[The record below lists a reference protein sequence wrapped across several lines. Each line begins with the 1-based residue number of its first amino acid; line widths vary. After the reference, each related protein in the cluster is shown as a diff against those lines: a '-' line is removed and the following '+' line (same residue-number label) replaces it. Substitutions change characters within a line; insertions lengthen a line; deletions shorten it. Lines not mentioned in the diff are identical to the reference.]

1 MEKLFSKIGSRIEKT
16 PFKML
21 FITIIIF
28 AIMVTGVMKVN
39 MATGS
44 ETLVKTDNDAYIS
57 NYAMEQE
64 FGGDSIM
71 VLLEGDQKDLLELD
85 NMEKMWNVEQR
96 LKYNEDIFTFMS
108 PASIVHQIT
117 DRQGTEI
124 KKQIPNIS
132 EGLGEMGN
140 KLTEIGGELGSKE
153 LPDSSAVENKLNS
166 LMSSMDPNK
175 LMEEIGGKQEAE
187 LKDKFVEMG
196 NRLGEMGNR
205 LTNIGNE
212 LGSKEIPDPKIIEE
226 KLGELSNISI
236 VFDELI
242 GGQDN
247 LSNGATE
254 LGGGLAMSSQGL
266 SQTSQQLYQMADEMK
281 NNTQMYQKLTMF
293 AENIEKSSQGLSA
306 MSEKTGMLSKGSENT
321 STALTNISLK
331 LEKEVEEMKKGLSG
345 DGISPD
351 ELKNMSNGFVIM
363 GQNLSELSNGLSTMA
378 TEGSMLPDSSE
389 MLSSFKSNM
398 ENEISGMKDNLS
410 GGISPDELKTM
421 SDGFIT
427 MGENLNKLSDG
438 LNTLHEKSGMMIPY
452 FPHNQKELD
461 NILYEDGNLREIFSD
476 TIIDDN
482 HMMLMIKL
490 KGNLDDRT
498 IDSIYEDVSYA
509 MEKEDFNVNYIVSGK
524 PVLDSSL
531 RTEMKSNMIIMVASA
546 VALMFII
553 LSLVFKV
560 RWRILSLGIIFVS
573 VIATL
578 GLMGHLN
585 VSMTMVSM
593 AVFPILI
600 GLGIDY
606 SIQFQNRYEEE
617 QSVKITLTQIG
628 KAVGLA
634 VLATVLG
641 FVSLFASPVP
651 MIQDFGKM
659 LTIGVVVSFVGSI
672 FLLMPVLA
680 ARDTVASK
688 EGDVRNKDYDKPTV
702 LDKILGATGK
712 VVTKLAPIILIV
724 SIGLATFGI
733 IADTKVGVETDIET
747 FMPQDM
753 DALHDIHYI
762 RDIVGSTNQMIIFME
777 DENLLSEKNL
787 QWMRDTVD
795 EVEGEFSSNI
805 VDIKFIDNLVGN
817 FSDIEDLNFTE
828 YMDILEK
835 DIPAAQRKMF
845 INDEMD
851 KGVILMNVEHM
862 ATEELQDFVESMD
875 SLLKDAPIKTSI
887 TGKSVLDVEMVKGL
901 TDGRLKMTIIG
912 LGLVFVA
919 LLLLY
924 RSFFKALVAVLPVVL
939 IVGMSGGIMDL
950 LGLKYTPITATLGAL
965 VLGMGTEMTIMLL
978 ERYLEERNLGK
989 EKEEAMS
996 ITIRNI
1002 GKATVASGLTTVG
1015 GFSVL
1020 MTSKFVILKDFGL
1033 MTVINISLAL
1043 IATFV
1048 ILPALIWILDGLIV
1062 KEKVKKKDIGNYLK
1076 NN

>member
-1 MEKLFSKIGSRIEKT
+1 MNKLFSKVGSRIERN
-16 PFKML
+16 PFKVL

-28 AIMVTGVMKVN
+28 AIMIVGAIKVN

-44 ETLVKTDNDAYIS
+44 ETLVKTDNEAYIS
-57 NYAMEQE
+57 NYAMENE
-64 FGGDSIM
+64 FGGDAIM
-71 VLLEGDQKDLLELD
+71 VLLEGDQEDLLKLD

-117 DRQGTEI
+117 HRQGTEI

-132 EGLGEMGN
+132 EGLGEIGN
-140 KLTEIGGELGSKE
+140 KLTEIGTELDSKE
-153 LPDSSAVENKLNS
+153 LPDPKAVEKKLDG
-166 LMSSMDPNK
+166 LMNSMDSNK
-175 LMEEIGGKQEAE
+175 LMKEMGGKQEAE
-187 LKDKFVEMG
+187 LKSKFLTMG
-196 NRLGEMGNR
+196 DGLGEMGKR
-205 LTNIGNE
+205 LTDIGNE
-212 LGSKEIPDPKIIEE
+212 LGSKDMPNPKVMEE
-226 KLGELSNISI
+226 KLGELSNISS
-236 VFDELI
+236 VFGELI

-247 LSNGATE
+247 LGRGAIE
-254 LGGGLAMSSQGL
+254 LGGGLAKSSEGL
-266 SQTSQQLYQMADEMK
+266 SEISQQLYQMAGQMK
-281 NNTQMYQKLTMF
+281 DNPQIYQKLTML
-293 AENIEKSSQGLSA
+293 AENIEKSSLGLSA

-321 STALTNISLK
+321 SMALTNISLK

-351 ELKNMSNGFVIM
+351 ELKNLSNGFVVM

-378 TEGSMLPDSSE
+378 TEGSMLPDSLE
-389 MLSSFKSNM
+389 ILSSFKSNI
-398 ENEISGMKDNLS
+398 EKEISGMKDNLS
-410 GGISPDELKTM
+410 GGISPDELKLM

-427 MGENLNKLSDG
+427 MGENLIKLSDG
-438 LNTLHEKSGMMIPY
+438 LNTFHEKFGMMLPY

-461 NILYEDGNLREIFSD
+461 NILYDDGKLREVFSD
-476 TIIDDN
+476 TVIDDN

-490 KGNLDDRT
+490 KGNLDDSA
-498 IDSIYEDVSYA
+498 IDALYNDVSYA
-509 MEKEDFNVNYIVSGK
+509 MEKENFDVNYIVSGK

-531 RTEMKSNMIIMVASA
+531 RTEMKSNMVIMVASA

-553 LSLVFKV
+553 LNLVFKV
-560 RWRILSLGIIFVS
+560 RWRVLSLGIIFVS

-585 VSMTMVSM
+585 ISMTMVSM

-617 QSVKITLTQIG
+617 ISVKTTLTQIG

-641 FVSLFASPVP
+641 FISLFASPVP

-659 LTIGVVVSFVGSI
+659 LTIGVLVSFIGSI
-672 FLLMPVLA
+672 FLLMPVLG

-688 EGDVRNKDYDKPTV
+688 ANEFKTEDYNKPTL
-702 LDKILGATGK
+702 LDKMLGATGK
-712 VVTKLAPIILIV
+712 VVIKSAPIILII
-724 SIGLATFGI
+724 SIALAGFGI
-733 IADTKVGVETDIET
+733 VADTKVGVETDIET

-753 DALHDIHYI
+753 GALHDIHYI
-762 RDIVGSTNQMIIFME
+762 RDIVGSTNQMVIFME
-777 DENLLSEKNL
+777 DDNLLSEDNL
-787 QWMRDTVD
+787 QWMRNIAD
-795 EVEGEFSSNI
+795 EVGNKFSERI
-805 VDIKFIDNLVGN
+805 VDIKFIDNIVDNISSVEDLD
-817 FSDIEDLNFTE
+817 FSDYTSI
-828 YMDILEK
+828 IK
-835 DIPAAQRKMF
+835 DDVPEAQRRMF
-845 INDEMD
+845 INDEMN

-862 ATEELQDFVESMD
+862 ATEELQEFVEDMD
-875 SLLKDAPIKTSI
+875 NVLKDAPIKTSI

-901 TDGRLKMTIIG
+901 TDGRFRMTIIG
-912 LGLVFVA
+912 LASVFVA

-924 RSFFKALVAVLPVVL
+924 RSFFKALVAVLPVIL
-939 IVGMSGGIMDL
+939 IVGMSGGIMNL

-978 ERYLEERNLGK
+978 ERYLEERNSGK

-1062 KEKVKKKDIGNYLK
+1062 KVKKEG
-1076 NN
+1076 

>member
-1 MEKLFSKIGSRIEKT
+1 MKKEGLIVLEKLFSKVGSRIEKT

-21 FITIIIF
+21 FLTIIIF
-28 AIMVTGVMKVN
+28 AIMITGAIKVN

-64 FGGDSIM
+64 FGGDVIM
-71 VLLEGDQKDLLELD
+71 VLLEGEQKDLLKLD

-96 LKYNEDIFTFMS
+96 LKYNEEIFTFMS

-117 DRQGTEI
+117 HKQGTEI
-124 KKQIPNIS
+124 KKQVPDMSN
-132 EGLGEMGN
+132 GLGELGD
-140 KLTEIGGELGSKE
+140 KLIEIGTELGGKE
-153 LPDSSAVENKLNS
+153 LPDPEAVEGKLDN
-166 LMSSMDPNK
+166 LIVSMDPNK
-175 LMEEIGGKQEAE
+175 LIEDMGGKQEAE
-187 LKDKFVEMG
+187 LKNKFVTMG
-196 NRLGEMGNR
+196 NGLGEMGKK

-212 LGSKEIPDPKIIEE
+212 LASKDMPNPKEME
-226 KLGELSNISI
+226 KKLGELSNISN
-236 VFDELI
+236 VFDKLA

-247 LSNGATE
+247 LAKGVIE
-254 LGGGLAMSSQGL
+254 LGGRLSLSSKGLGEMSA
-266 SQTSQQLYQMADEMK
+266 QLRQMAEQMK
-281 NNTQMYQKLTMF
+281 NNPQMYKKLNMF
-293 AENIEKSSQGLSA
+293 AENIEKSSEALSK
-306 MSEKTGMLSKGSENT
+306 MSENTVKLSKGNENT
-321 STALTNISLK
+321 SQALNNIGKK
-331 LEKEVEEMKKGLSG
+331 LEEEVGEMENSLSG
-345 DGISPD
+345 DGISSE
-351 ELKNMSNGFVIM
+351 ELKKMSSGFVTM
-363 GQNLSELSNGLSTMA
+363 GENLSDLSNGLSEMA
-378 TEGSMLPDSSE
+378 AGGSILPDSSE
-389 MLSSFKSNM
+389 LLPGFKANM
-398 ENEISGMKDNLS
+398 EQEIAGMKNNLS

-421 SDGFIT
+421 SNGFIT
-427 MGENLNKLSDG
+427 MGEKLNKLSDG
-438 LNTLHEKSGMMIPY
+438 LNTLHEKSGMMVPY

-461 NILYEDGNLREIFSD
+461 NILYEDGKLRDIFSD

-490 KGNLDDRT
+490 KGNLEDSD

-509 MEKEDFNVNYIVSGK
+509 MEKENFDVKYIVSGK

-531 RTEMKSNMIIMVASA
+531 RTEMKSNMIRMVASA
-546 VALMFII
+546 VVLMFII

-560 RWRILSLGIIFVS
+560 RWRVLSLGIIFVS

-634 VLATVLG
+634 VLATALG

-659 LTIGVVVSFVGSI
+659 LTIGVIVSFIGSI
-672 FLLMPVLA
+672 FLLMPILA

-688 EGDVRNKDYDKPTV
+688 AGNLRIKDYHKSTV

-712 VVTKLAPIILIV
+712 AVTKLAPIILLV

-777 DENLLSEKNL
+777 DENLLSEENL
-787 QWMRDTVD
+787 EWMRNTVN
-795 EVEGEFSSNI
+795 EVKGQFSDNI

-817 FSDIEDLNFTE
+817 FSEIENLDFSE
-828 YMDILEK
+828 YMDIVNK
-835 DIPAAQRKMF
+835 DIPVAQKKMF
-845 INDEMD
+845 INDEKN
-851 KGVILMNVEHM
+851 KGVIIMNVEHM
-862 ATEELQDFVESMD
+862 ATEELQEFVESMEK
-875 SLLKDAPIKTSI
+875 LLKDAPIKTSI

-912 LGLVFVA
+912 LGLVFVV

-924 RSFFKALVAVLPVVL
+924 RSFFKALVAVSPVVL
-939 IVGMSGGIMDL
+939 IVGMSGGIMNL

-965 VLGMGTEMTIMLL
+965 ILGMGTEMTIMLL

-989 EKEEAMS
+989 KKEEAMS
-996 ITIRNI
+996 ITIKNI
-1002 GKATVASGLTTVG
+1002 GKATVASGLTTIG

-1020 MTSKFVILKDFGL
+1020 MISKFVILKDFGL

-1043 IATFV
+1043 MATFV
-1048 ILPALIWILDGLIV
+1048 ILPALIWTLDGFIV
-1062 KEKVKKKDIGNYLK
+1062 KEK
-1076 NN
+1076 

>member
-1 MEKLFSKIGSRIEKT
+1 M
-16 PFKML
+16 
-21 FITIIIF
+21 ITG
-28 AIMVTGVMKVN
+28 AIKVN

-64 FGGDSIM
+64 FGGDAIM
-71 VLLEGDQKDLLELD
+71 VLLEGDQKDLLKLD

-96 LKYNEDIFTFMS
+96 LKYNEEIFTFMS

-117 DRQGTEI
+117 DKQGTEI
-124 KKQIPNIS
+124 KKQIPDMSN
-132 EGLGEMGN
+132 GLEELGD
-140 KLTEIGGELGSKE
+140 KLIEIGTELGGKK
-153 LPDSSAVENKLNS
+153 LPDPEAVEGKLDN
-166 LMSSMDPNK
+166 LIVSMDPNK
-175 LMEEIGGKQEAE
+175 LMEDMGGKQEAE
-187 LKDKFVEMG
+187 LKNKFLTMG
-196 NRLGEMGNR
+196 NGLGKMGKR
-205 LTNIGNE
+205 LTDIGNE
-212 LGSKEIPDPKIIEE
+212 LGSKDIPNPKEMEE
-226 KLGELSNISI
+226 KLGELSNISS
-236 VFDELI
+236 VFDELA

-247 LSNGATE
+247 LAKGVTE
-254 LGGGLAMSSQGL
+254 LGGGLGL
-266 SQTSQQLYQMADEMK
+266 SSEGLREISVQLGQMAEQMK
-281 NNTQMYQKLTMF
+281 DNPQMYQKLTMF
-293 AENIEKSSQGLSA
+293 AENIGKSSEGLSK
-306 MSEKTGMLSKGSENT
+306 MSENT
-321 STALTNISLK
+321 VKLSRGNENTSQALNNIGKKLK
-331 LEKEVEEMKKGLSG
+331 EEVEEMKNSLSG
-345 DGISPD
+345 DGISSE
-351 ELKNMSNGFVIM
+351 ELEAMSNGFVTM
-363 GQNLSELSNGLSTMA
+363 GENLSDLSNGLSEMA
-378 TEGSMLPDSSE
+378 TVGSMLPDSAE
-389 MLSSFKSNM
+389 LLPGFKANM
-398 ENEISGMKDNLS
+398 EQEIAGMKNNLS
-410 GGISPDELKTM
+410 GGISPDELKIM

-427 MGENLNKLSDG
+427 MGKNLNKLSDG
-438 LNTLHEKSGMMIPY
+438 LNTLQEKSGMMIPY
-452 FPHNQKELD
+452 FPDDQKELD
-461 NILYEDGNLREIFSD
+461 NILYEDGNLRDIFSD

-482 HMMLMIKL
+482 HMMIMIKL
-490 KGNLDDRT
+490 KGNLEDSAM
-498 IDSIYEDVSYA
+498 DSIYEDVSYA
-509 MEKEDFNVNYIVSGK
+509 MEKENFDVNYIVSGK

-546 VALMFII
+546 VVLMFII
-553 LSLVFKV
+553 LNLVFKV
-560 RWRILSLGIIFVS
+560 RWRVLSLGIIFIS

-659 LTIGVVVSFVGSI
+659 LTIGVIVSFIGSI
-672 FLLMPVLA
+672 FLLMPILA

-688 EGDVRNKDYDKPTV
+688 AGDLRIKDYHKPTV
-702 LDKILGATGK
+702 LDKILGAIGK
-712 VVTKLAPIILIV
+712 VVTKLAPIILIA

-777 DENLLSEKNL
+777 DENLLSEENL

-795 EVEGEFSSNI
+795 EVKGQFSDNI

-817 FSDIEDLNFTE
+817 FSDIEDLNFRE
-828 YMDILEK
+828 YMDIIDK
-835 DIPAAQRKMF
+835 DIPAAQKKMF
-845 INDEMD
+845 INYEKN

-862 ATEELQDFVESMD
+862 AAEELQEFVESMGK
-875 SLLKDAPIKTSI
+875 LLKDAPIKTSI
-887 TGKSVLDVEMVKGL
+887 TGKSVLDVEMIKGL

-912 LGLVFVA
+912 LGLVFVV

-924 RSFFKALVAVLPVVL
+924 RSFFKALVAVFPVVL
-939 IVGMSGGIMDL
+939 IVGMSGGIMNL

-996 ITIRNI
+996 ITIKNI

-1048 ILPALIWILDGLIV
+1048 ILPALIWTLDGFIV
-1062 KEKVKKKDIGNYLK
+1062 KEK
-1076 NN
+1076 